1 MFKRNPG
8 RFTHKIVLMRP
19 SAPVRDEL
27 GGIGQT
33 TYTEAHTIM
42 AMVEDKDQSRR
53 QVIGDYVT
61 VDTKYFVTRDL
72 SRMIPYLDVTW
83 RLKYN
88 GFVYTINKVELVN
101 ESRPYFTQLTATAIN
116 SGGVVNDL

>member
-27 GGIGQT
+27 GGIGKI
-33 TYTEAHTIM
+33 TYTDAYTVM

-72 SRMIPYLDVTW
+72 SRMIPYLDVNW

-88 GFVYTINKVELVN
+88 GFVYTINKVELMN
-101 ESRPYFTQLTATAIN
+101 ESKPYFMQLTATAIN
-116 SGGVVNDL
+116 SGGFVNDL

>member
-27 GGIGQT
+27 GGIGKI
-33 TYTEAHTIM
+33 TYTDAYTVM

-61 VDTKYFVTRDL
+61 VDTKYFVARDL
-72 SRMIPYLDVTW
+72 SRMIP
-83 RLKYN
+83 
-88 GFVYTINKVELVN
+88 
-101 ESRPYFTQLTATAIN
+101 
-116 SGGVVNDL
+116 

>member
-27 GGIGQT
+27 GGIGKII
-33 TYTEAHTIM
+33 YTDAYTVM

-53 QVIGDYVT
+53 QVIGDYIT

-72 SRMIPYLDVTW
+72 SRMIPYLDVNW
-83 RLKYN
+83 RLNYN
-88 GFVYTINKVELVN
+88 GFVYTINKVELLN

>member
-27 GGIGQT
+27 GGIGKI
-33 TYTEAHTIM
+33 TYTDAYTVM

-72 SRMIPYLDVTW
+72 SRMIPYLDVNW
-83 RLKYN
+83 RLDYN
-88 GFVYTINKVELVN
+88 GFVYTINKVELIN
-101 ESRPYFTQLTATAIN
+101 ESRPYFTQLTATAIT

>member
-27 GGIGQT
+27 GGIGKI
-33 TYTEAHTIM
+33 TYTDAYTVM

-72 SRMIPYLDVTW
+72 SRMIPYLDVNW
-83 RLKYN
+83 RLNYN
-88 GFVYTINKVELVN
+88 GFVYTINKVELMN
-101 ESRPYFTQLTATAIN
+101 ESKPYFMQLTATAIN

>member
-27 GGIGQT
+27 GGIGKI
-33 TYTEAHTIM
+33 TYTDAYTVM

-72 SRMIPYLDVTW
+72 SRMIPYLDVNW
-83 RLKYN
+83 RLNYN
-88 GFVYTINKVELVN
+88 GFVYTINNVERIN

>member
-27 GGIGQT
+27 GGIGKI
-33 TYTEAHTIM
+33 TYTDAYTVM

-72 SRMIPYLDVTW
+72 SMMIPYLDVNW

-88 GFVYTINKVELVN
+88 GFVYTINKVELMN
-101 ESRPYFTQLTATAIN
+101 ESKPYFMQLTATAIN

>member
-8 RFTHKIVLMRP
+8 RFTHKITLLRP
-19 SAPVRDEL
+19 STPERDEL
-27 GGIGQT
+27 GGLGAT
-33 TYTEAHTIM
+33 TYTEAHTIY
-42 AMVEDKDQSRR
+42 AMVEDKYQSRR
-53 QVIGDYVT
+53 PVVGDYVT

-88 GFVYTINKVELVN
+88 GFVYAINKVELMN
-101 ESRPYFTQLTATAIN
+101 ESKPYFTQLTATAIN